1 MIFETSL
8 GELTK
13 KDELYVYISGL
24 SSVNWGAKTI
34 DDCLNGVTNGV
45 MPMPDFDATGDNDY
59 ASCVGEEKKV
69 GW

>member
-1 MIFETSL
+1 MKPWKDN
-8 GELTK
+8 K

-24 SSVNWGAKTI
+24 GSVNWGSKTI
-34 DDCLNGVTNGV
+34 DDCLYGVTNGV
-45 MPMPDFDATGDNDY
+45 MPMPDFDTTGDNDY